1 MAYCIIIGSAV
12 SNGVFACVQ
21 PPSAK
26 EGDKMTEKTIP
37 IGIEFYKQMI
47 DKHYYYVDK
56 TMMIKELLDHPASVS
71 LFTRPRRFGKTLTLN
86 MLKTFFEDE
95 RDLQGNKIDNS
106 QYFKGKKIARC
117 GEKYLQK
124 MGQYPVISLSL
135 KSVKQPD
142 FEMAY
147 ESLQNEILREFRRHR
162 YVCNE
167 DILSE
172 DEIERYKRMISNTV
186 TAAESTSAIA
196 ILSECLKKYHQKNVI
211 ILIDEYD
218 VPLENANFANFYD
231 QMAAFIRSLFESAL
245 KTNENLEF
253 AVITGCL
260 QISKESIF
268 TGLNNLKIISIL
280 RNDYAEYFG
289 FTPKEVHRMLEDYG
303 LADCEEEV
311 QNWYNGYLFGETEV
325 YNPWSVIN
333 YIDENRT
340 KTKIFPRPYWS
351 NTSSN
356 SIVKDLIENADLN
369 TKKEVESLIAGGT
382 IEKPIHEDVTY
393 EDIYDSQ
400 DNLWNFLFFTGY
412 LKKISE
418 RMEDDI
424 LYFKMRIPNVEVRL
438 IYRTTV
444 LAWFGREVK
453 KLELSSLVQA
463 IEEGDCAVFGE
474 FLSAQL
480 LETISFFDYSEN
492 YYHGFLVG
500 MLKAIGKYEVL
511 SNRESGNGRPDIIM
525 KSPSL
530 RGKAFIMEL
539 KVAPS
544 FQKMDII
551 SEEAV
556 CQAVEKNYLVEIE
569 KEGYSDI
576 TVYGICFYK
585 KECLVRKKE

>member
-1 MAYCIIIGSAV
+1 MAYCIINGSAV

-95 RDLQGNKIDNS
+95 RDLHGNKIDNS

-162 YVCNE
+162 YVCND

-196 ILSECLKKYHQKNVI
+196 ILSECLKKYHKKNVI

-260 QISKESIF
+260 RISKESIF

-311 QNWYNGYLFGETEV
+311 
-325 YNPWSVIN
+325 
-333 YIDENRT
+333 
-340 KTKIFPRPYWS
+340 
-351 NTSSN
+351 
-356 SIVKDLIENADLN
+356 
-369 TKKEVESLIAGGT
+369 ESLIAGGT
-382 IEKPIHEDVTY
+382 IEKPMHEDVTY

-418 RMEDDI
+418 RMENDI
-424 LYFKMRIPNVEVRL
+424 LYFKMRIPNAEVRL

-453 KLELSSLVQA
+453 KLELSSLVRA